1 VLSGAGLIATDLLT
15 GDILRQAPGALAN
28 AAATIC
34 PALGGS
40 PAT

>member
-15 GDILRQAPGALAN
+15 GDILRQTPGALAN